1 METKYKIMKKSILKN
16 SSFLLIFGL
25 LWIPNIVNSQELKLT
40 KKELKE
46 ASKAKKINKY
56 KALGTL
62 LENRRFVFE
71 ADSRSDAQNY
81 YGRVSADSNYIRVDS
96 LTAFIQFEG
105 FTGWSKAPPQ
115 TWEGSIVSWELVKN
129 DKRIDYEL
137 QFKISTVIENYYIF
151 IDYDSTAKLE
161 IGRKIYLGY
170 IKQL

>member
-1 METKYKIMKKSILKN
+1 MIL
-16 SSFLLIFGL
+16 GL
-25 LWIPNIVNSQELKLT
+25 LWIPNIVNFQELELT
-40 KKELKE
+40 KMELKE
-46 ASKAKKINKY
+46 ASKAEKVNKY

-62 LENRRFVFE
+62 LESRRFVFE

-81 YGRVSADSNYIRVDS
+81 YGRVSADRNYIRVDS

-105 FTGWSKAPPQ
+105 FTGWSKAPTQ

-129 DKRIDYEL
+129 DKKLDYEL

-151 IDYDSTAKLE
+151 IYYDNTAKLK

-170 IKQL
+170 IKQLQN